1 MRPHLRALFALLA
14 VLIPS
19 ALWAQAD
26 STRELKSVLER
37 LAKGEQV
44 QGLPPADSVAPGP
57 RNVPAG
63 TTVRGTIVAR
73 GPIDVAGTVEGSV
86 VSLSGNVTVHA
97 GGKVTGDALAVAGR
111 VLADSGF
118 VGGEIRTMSAL
129 PSLLPD
135 PKPISDTRSA
145 AERTIS
151 AVKVVSGSFGVL
163 LIVAIGVL
171 LFAAPNLAEVVET
184 VERRFARAFWI
195 GLAAQLL
202 ILPGVVVL
210 CIALALTL
218 IGVLLIP
225 FAVVAYAIAIA
236 GLLTLGFL
244 AVAQLIGSAVWR
256 GRGATERGRA
266 FGALVVGVAIF
277 FALWLVASLLVWLP
291 LAATVVRAAAVAASW
306 AAITLG
312 LGAAILSRAGTHRR
326 IASGS
331 RPVELAAW
339 QTPTPV
345 TGVVAARRPAAVAKE
360 AR

>member
-14 VLIPS
+14 AFLPS
-19 ALWAQAD
+19 ALWAQSDGA
-26 STRELKSVLER
+26 RELTQILER
-37 LAKGEQV
+37 LQKGEQI
-44 QGLPPADSVAPGP
+44 QGLPRADSVAPGA
-57 RNVPAG
+57 RAVPAG
-63 TTVRGTIVAR
+63 ATVRGTIVAR
-73 GPIDVAGTVEGSV
+73 GPIDVSGTVEGSV
-86 VSLSGNVTVHA
+86 VSLAGDVTIHA
-97 GGKVTGDALAVAGR
+97 GGRVTGDALSVTGR
-111 VLADSGF
+111 VVADSGI
-118 VGGEIRTMSAL
+118 VGGEMRTMSAL
-129 PSLLPD
+129 PTLLPSSA
-135 PKPISDTRSA
+135 PVSDTRTA
-145 AERTIS
+145 AERTVA
-151 AVKVVSGSFGVL
+151 AVKVVAGSFGVL

-171 LFAAPNLAEVVET
+171 LFAAPNLTEVVET
-184 VERRFARAFWI
+184 VERRFAHAFWV

-202 ILPGVVVL
+202 LLPGLVVL

-225 FAVVAYAIAIA
+225 FAVVAYAIAVA

-256 GRGATERGRA
+256 GRDATERSWL
-266 FGALVVGVAIF
+266 FGTLVAGVAIF
-277 FALWLVASLLVWLP
+277 FCLWLTASLLVWAP
-291 LAATVVRAAAVAASW
+291 LAATVIRAAAVAASW

-326 IASGS
+326 VASGS

-345 TGVVAARRPAAVAKE
+345 TGVVAARRPAVAKE